1 MFYVYVLC
9 YYVYT
14 YYELYYGKHIL
25 KIFGIEKKIRA
36 EINEIENKNKR
47 EKWVKSKASSLRMSV
62 IQINQ

>member
-47 EKWVKSKASSLRMSV
+47 KK
-62 IQINQ
+62 

>member
-25 KIFGIEKKIRA
+25 KIFQIEKK
-36 EINEIENKNKR
+36 NKSR
-47 EKWVKSKASSLRMSV
+47 
-62 IQINQ
+62 NQWNRK